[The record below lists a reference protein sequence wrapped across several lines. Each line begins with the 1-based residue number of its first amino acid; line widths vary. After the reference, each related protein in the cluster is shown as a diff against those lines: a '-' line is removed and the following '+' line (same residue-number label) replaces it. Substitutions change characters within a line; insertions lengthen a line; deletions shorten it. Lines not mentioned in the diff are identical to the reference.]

1 MDNEPRLIII
11 PVNGFCNRIRAI
23 VSAKIIADDLNIPLY
38 IKWKPDKNICNCHYN
53 DIFGDNSNL
62 WNITDEDTGTFKSGL
77 KSNNNICTLKGEQ
90 RGEQYYITNFYENN
104 CSKKIIKSGGN
115 FYYTKKYNK
124 DQFNNKKNEIY
135 KLIKF
140 NDIIYEKYKELLIDK
155 PKEYIGIQLRSKDFF
170 FKQMYSTINI
180 ELLIDSILKC
190 KNNNILLI
198 GDDKD
203 FINKYKSILIK
214 HNLNIY
220 TSDIDYDRNS
230 VIGIQ
235 LGVVD
240 FLLLSNAKHIFV
252 TKESSF
258 GNEAYIYNI
267 KNIENKCMI
276 GCTHDI
282 SMFSRDYTYR

>member
-1 MDNEPRLIII
+1 MDNEPKLIII
-11 PVNGFCNRIRAI
+11 PINGFCNRIRAI
-23 VSAKIIADDLNIPLY
+23 ISAKIIADDLNIPLY
-38 IKWKPDKNICNCHYN
+38 IKWKSNKNICNCAYN

-62 WNITDEDTGTFKSGL
+62 WNITDEDTGTFKSGI
-77 KSNNNICTLKGEQ
+77 KYNNNICTLKGEQ
-90 RGEQYYITNFYENN
+90 RGEQYYITNFYEND
-104 CSKKIIKSGGN
+104 CFKKIIKSGGN
-115 FYYTKKYNK
+115 FYYTKNYNLN
-124 DQFNNKKNEIY
+124 QFNDKKYELY

-140 NDIIYEKYKELLIDK
+140 NDIIYNKYNELLIDK

-170 FKQMYSTINI
+170 FKQMYLTINI
-180 ELLIDSILKC
+180 EFLIDKLLKC
-190 KNNNILLI
+190 TNDNILLI
-198 GDDKD
+198 DDEKD

-230 VIGIQ
+230 VIGLQ

-240 FLLLSNAKHIFV
+240 FLLLSNSKYLFV

-267 KNIENKCMI
+267 KNIEKKYTI
-276 GCTHDI
+276 DCTHDL